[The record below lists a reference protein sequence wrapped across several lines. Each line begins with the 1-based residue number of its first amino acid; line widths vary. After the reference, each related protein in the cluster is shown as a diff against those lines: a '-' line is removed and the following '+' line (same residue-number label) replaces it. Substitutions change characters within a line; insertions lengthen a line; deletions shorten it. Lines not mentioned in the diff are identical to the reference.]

1 MEPVH
6 FIPTYIQSGCTQ
18 LDLGG
23 LLGECVSAQG
33 VIMVTWSR
41 QGLLF
46 SLFYD
51 NIKMNPSRLYPAW
64 QSVCNQQ
71 YFNDN

>member
-46 SLFYD
+46 SLF
-51 NIKMNPSRLYPAW
+51 
-64 QSVCNQQ
+64 
-71 YFNDN
+71 